1 MLVQKSARKIAT
13 SSQPLKR
20 TPLATL
26 AMSTMP
32 AMSTMSAMS
41 ASITELC
48 TSHNRAVTPRTLS
61 K

>member
-32 AMSTMSAMS
+32 AMSAMS

-48 TSHNRAVTPRTLS
+48 TSHNRAVTPRILS